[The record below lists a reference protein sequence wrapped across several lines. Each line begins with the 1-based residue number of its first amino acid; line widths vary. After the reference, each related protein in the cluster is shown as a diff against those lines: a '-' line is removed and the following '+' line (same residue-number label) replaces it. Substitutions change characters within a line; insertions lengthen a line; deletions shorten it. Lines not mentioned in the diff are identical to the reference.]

1 MCQFKGRNAGYM
13 HELEY
18 DGRIPQVANL
28 GISSETTRTN
38 IVINNQKLKP
48 MSRRGCFKRI
58 FYLVGEHS
66 EAFQYI
72 TES

>member
-18 DGRIPQVANL
+18 DGRIPQVVNL

-38 IVINNQKLKP
+38 IVINNQKLKTIF
-48 MSRRGCFKRI
+48 RRGCFKRV
-58 FYLVGEHS
+58 FSFHAEHS
-66 EAFQYI
+66 QAFQYI

>member
-18 DGRIPQVANL
+18 DGRIPEVVNL
-28 GISSETTRTN
+28 NISSEPTRTN

-48 MSRRGCFKRI
+48 MSIRGCFKRI
-58 FYLVGEHS
+58 FYFPGEYS
-66 EAFQYI
+66 EGFQYI
-72 TES
+72 TET